1 MSIFKNLDKTKYK
14 SIKFGKDVKGGGTSF
29 EPVIYKPIPNND
41 VGKIHTAKEIALEQ
55 AERVNKILKFTAR
68 GKAFENN
75 QRILLMTNTQ
85 LESSFK
91 NNIREPR
98 TINIYNRNTI
108 LNQLKEDP
116 NTGIR
121 YSKFGLTG
129 TINENEIYLNIVT
142 KNSDNN
148 NRLVK
153 LIDKLKVGNVNDNIL
168 GSISSPINNISKSI
182 SGIKNIANNTIK
194 NISTLSN
201 NASGFINGITSLID
215 AFAKPGSKIDKITDK
230 IDNTVNKV
238 NNFIQRG
245 NKILS
250 PILAP
255 DIDKLDEYLGGPGSN
270 KGLGLTTIKRY
281 YYTNNIDNTSAKID
295 SSNIWAS
302 KLPKWRNGN
311 LQNINKLYQLTPA
324 STLFNNITKESIEGD
339 LLPESSI
346 SNITSFNTSYNKLK
360 EQIKKPFTYPASS
373 VSVKNSNSNI
383 TYENKIVPG
392 SDNKTIPELIR
403 NASDFK
409 YLGHRG
415 ITKKFNRNDAEN
427 MSILFKLIDPFS
439 GDILHRIIFSAY
451 ISNFRISSESIW
463 NSIQYI
469 GRSENL
475 HVYNKF
481 ARNASFNLQIPC
493 FNPVELREKHRG
505 LGALESSLAGVY
517 KDGKLGGVITQLY
530 LGSYIK
536 GEACIIKSV
545 NYSIPDESSWDLDEK
560 LAHYVDV
567 TIEIIMIH
575 NTLPTFNKDGGFFSR
590 SILNGSNGFISS
602 EKAFESTGASLSETP
617 VLAFNTVTDNRDN
630 PILKGIDINSITRNN
645 ILGGIR
651 NISNINIDDKLKKLF
666 KID

>member
-1 MSIFKNLDKTKYK
+1 MPIFENLDKTRYK
-14 SIKFGKDVKGGGTSF
+14 SIKFGKDIIGGGSSF
-29 EPVIYKPIPNND
+29 EPVISKPIPKGT
-41 VGKIHTAKEIALEQ
+41 GKIYTTKEIALEQ

-68 GKAFENN
+68 GNAFENN
-75 QRILLMTNTQ
+75 QRVLLMTNTQ
-85 LESSFK
+85 LESLSK
-91 NNIREPR
+91 NNVREPR

-116 NTGIR
+116 NTGIH

-129 TINENEIYLNIVT
+129 TINEKETYLSIVSKNNE
-142 KNSDNN
+142 DN
-148 NRLVK
+148 NRLIK
-153 LIDKLKVGNVNDNIL
+153 LIDKLKVGNVNDNVL
-168 GSISSPINNISKSI
+168 GSVSSPINNISKSI
-182 SGIKNIANNTIK
+182 SGVKNIASNAIK

-201 NASGFINGITSLID
+201 NISGVINGVTSLID
-215 AFAKPGSKIDKITDK
+215 AFAKPGSKVDRITDK

-281 YYTNNIDNTSAKID
+281 YHTNTIDNTSAKIN

-324 STLFNNITKESIEGD
+324 STLFNNITKEAIEGD

-360 EQIKKPFTYPASS
+360 DQIKKPFTYPSS
-373 VSVKNSNSNI
+373 KVNVRNNNTNI

-392 SDNKTIPELIR
+392 SDKKTIPELIR
-403 NASDFK
+403 NATNFK
-409 YLGHRG
+409 YLGNRG
-415 ITKKFNRNDAEN
+415 TTSKFDRKDEEN

-439 GDILHRIIFSAY
+439 GEILHRIIFSAY
-451 ISNFRISSESIW
+451 INNFRISSESSWKPIE
-463 NSIQYI
+463 YI

-475 HVYNKF
+475 YVYNKF
-481 ARNASFNLQIPC
+481 SRTASFNLQIPC
-493 FNPVELREKHRG
+493 FNPVQLREKHRA
-505 LGALESSLAGVY
+505 LGALESSLAGKY
-517 KDGKLGGVITQLY
+517 ENGKLGGILTQLY
-530 LGSYIK
+530 LGNYIK
-536 GEACIIKSV
+536 GEACILKSV

-560 LAHYVDV
+560 LAHYVNVNIEV
-567 TIEIIMIH
+567 TLIH
-575 NTLPTFNKDGGFFSR
+575 NTLPTFNANGGFFAK
-590 SILNGSNGFISS
+590 SILNGAKGLISS
-602 EKAFESTGASLSETP
+602 QKAFESTGAQLNENPKLIFSTIS
-617 VLAFNTVTDNRDN
+617 DNRDGG
-630 PILKGIDINSITRNN
+630 ILKDPFIENNN
-645 ILGGIR
+645 IK
-651 NISNINIDDKLKKLF
+651 NIDSVYDDLNNKLKRVF
-666 KID
+666 NV